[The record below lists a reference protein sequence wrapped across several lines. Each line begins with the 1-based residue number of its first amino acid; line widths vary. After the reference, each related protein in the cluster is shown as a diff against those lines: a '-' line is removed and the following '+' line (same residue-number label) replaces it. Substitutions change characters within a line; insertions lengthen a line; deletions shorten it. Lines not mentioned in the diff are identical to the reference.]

1 MSSTGESQSQGN
13 SEEKLPLTPAAS
25 QVQTQLLVENKDVL

>member
-1 MSSTGESQSQGN
+1 MSSKGESQSQSN

-25 QVQTQLLVENKDVL
+25 QVQTQLLVEIKDVL